1 MVPFPSQIAMH
12 SLREST
18 FGLEI
23 HIGRGEESSKTECVF
38 FPPPQF
44 FNDNDVCSTPGLTN
58 GHADNPWLLYPVPP
72 SALCTHVRESKSA
85 RIAWEDA
92 KYDALPETA
101 KIDISNGYVTFLRMF
116 KYLGSKILYSLR
128 DDDNIDAR
136 LIVALQSMGALKEV
150 WRNQHLDTHSK
161 YLLF

>member
-1 MVPFPSQIAMH
+1 VW
-12 SLREST
+12 ES
-18 FGLEI
+18 E
-23 HIGRGEESSKTECVF
+23 
-38 FPPPQF
+38 
-44 FNDNDVCSTPGLTN
+44 
-58 GHADNPWLLYPVPP
+58 
-72 SALCTHVRESKSA
+72 SA

-101 KIDISNGYVTFLRMF
+101 KIDISNGYATFSHTF

-128 DDDNIDAR
+128 DDDDIDAR
-136 LIVALQSMGALKEV
+136 LIVASQSMGALKEV